1 MNVRPMMN
9 IIPDDMQ
16 VTRSEQTFLG
26 SLKSDF
32 VTTTKVATDTDGL
45 RWTGRLI
52 QRIVD
57 IMKLAFG
64 TVAVAFVNLATHAG
78 ALATLVECVEPLKRG
93 NQLLKSVNK
102 DIPNWA
108 EISSLGCTLV
118 YRSLTLVKY
127 MHEIGVP
134 YLETFNATIGSW
146 TVLSA
151 ISWVGNVFDL
161 TQNVMAIERNALERR
176 TAQAAL
182 SLSDVKRKIVLRNE
196 NENKVTYE
204 AAANQL
210 LNLKIQLQ
218 GQVGFKDPR
227 IISINNLLGIEV
239 GVSETSLRTE
249 TIKKTE
255 AVFRNT
261 MQNADS
267 ADIILKA
274 DKEFVQDKIK
284 ADVECW
290 ENQVKNNEISWNKAV
305 IAAASAISK
314 LVIITLA
321 TLGSWTAIPALA
333 FNAPICIGVGFL
345 VAVIAVAK
353 IVYNKKH
360 DEELMRQKE
369 KEYVLTPEK
378 AARIS
383 PSLLAAV

>member
-1 MNVRPMMN
+1 MNVRPMMD

-182 SLSDVKRKIVLRNE
+182 SLSDVKRKIVLKKE
-196 NENKVTYE
+196 NENKVKYE

-227 IISINNLLGIEV
+227 IISINNLLGIRV
-239 GVSETSLRTE
+239 GVSETGLRTE
-249 TIKKTE
+249 TITKTE
-255 AVFRNT
+255 DLFRSA

-267 ADIILKA
+267 AIILKA
-274 DKEFVQDKIK
+274 NKEFVQKKIK

-290 ENQVKNNEISWNKAV
+290 ENEVKNTEISWNKAV

-321 TLGSWTAIPALA
+321 TVGSWTAIPALA

-360 DEELMRQKE
+360 DEESMRL
-369 KEYVLTPEK
+369 KEYVLTQEK
-378 AARIS
+378 AAIIS